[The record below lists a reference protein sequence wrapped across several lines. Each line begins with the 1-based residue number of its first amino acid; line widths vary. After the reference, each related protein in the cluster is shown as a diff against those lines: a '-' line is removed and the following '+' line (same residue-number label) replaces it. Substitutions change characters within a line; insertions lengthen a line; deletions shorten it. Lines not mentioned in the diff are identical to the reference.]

1 MIRRLMANGSEDKV
15 SVNGFQPTISLEETR
30 LQVPSL
36 QVLNMLGHWA
46 ICDAV
51 LEIMLAQVFRNV
63 RNLEEMYCTGFNTLK
78 WLQLTQQ
85 MPWLLRAESRRAL
98 GMDPV
103 PIEALPESLLT
114 THVQYIFD
122 TLTSIK
128 YIGPMPLT
136 LGQNG
141 ATTKLPTE
149 IILQILYHIDDAC
162 ASDQQWRNRVLTY
175 MRVCKNCRHL
185 VEDLVID
192 MQGSTLP
199 TSGDASDQKQHESDG
214 TSILYHLFQPHANP
228 HSSSHDPK
236 SDTRQDIKYD
246 SDKLDCDDIGD
257 SLLLMERLA
266 SSPAFSLPP
275 TPIHFPNLETLELHR
290 IDFSGHKPY
299 YLRSILD
306 GLPVLR
312 HLVLNT
318 LTNVNLDKT
327 DLVLLNLQSLV
338 INLIQK
344 SCRSLVHIL
353 SVRCTPHVDRVKLHN
368 IHGTTRSNSPAHTQV
383 LDLLLEH
390 GPVDDLGRQKSL
402 PIRYID
408 GLDCIRY
415 SDEVLASFFERLP
428 AGSLR
433 TFSVQNGRLM
443 GMKSLDSLIRHHKMS
458 IETLYFDSY
467 SPTRRDRDVFVQ
479 NVITK
484 FPNLLVLGL
493 MKRRYFHV
501 ALRYPWICPKL
512 QLRHE
517 GTITM
522 HGGMQCYGNADYRRQ
537 GHGMIRNHAV
547 AATSVMGQ
555 RRFGAR
561 GAIGRER
568 GQIQRTIHDP
578 DKGTFQFCG

>member
-1 MIRRLMANGSEDKV
+1 
-15 SVNGFQPTISLEETR
+15 
-30 LQVPSL
+30 
-36 QVLNMLGHWA
+36 
-46 ICDAV
+46 
-51 LEIMLAQVFRNV
+51 
-63 RNLEEMYCTGFNTLK
+63 
-78 WLQLTQQ
+78 
-85 MPWLLRAESRRAL
+85 
-98 GMDPV
+98 
-103 PIEALPESLLT
+103 
-114 THVQYIFD
+114 
-122 TLTSIK
+122 
-128 YIGPMPLT
+128 MPLT

-175 MRVCKNCRHL
+175 MRVCKNWYDQFRPFLWASLPINKSTPLTLVEHLPRSRHL

-512 QLRHE
+512 QRMCLRAFILRHSGDANVCELDVGEYKRSTWHRILPVRHE

>member
-1 MIRRLMANGSEDKV
+1 
-15 SVNGFQPTISLEETR
+15 
-30 LQVPSL
+30 
-36 QVLNMLGHWA
+36 
-46 ICDAV
+46 
-51 LEIMLAQVFRNV
+51 
-63 RNLEEMYCTGFNTLK
+63 
-78 WLQLTQQ
+78 
-85 MPWLLRAESRRAL
+85 
-98 GMDPV
+98 
-103 PIEALPESLLT
+103 
-114 THVQYIFD
+114 
-122 TLTSIK
+122 
-128 YIGPMPLT
+128 MPLT

-175 MRVCKNCRHL
+175 MRVCKNWHDQFRPFLWASLPINKSTPLTLVEHLPRSRHL

-192 MQGSTLP
+192 MQGSSLP
-199 TSGDASDQKQHESDG
+199 VSGDASDQKQHEGDG
-214 TSILYHLFQPHANP
+214 TSIL
-228 HSSSHDPK
+228 
-236 SDTRQDIKYD
+236 
-246 SDKLDCDDIGD
+246 DKLDSDDIGD
-257 SLLLMERLA
+257 CLLLMERLA

-275 TPIHFPNLETLELHR
+275 TPVHFPNLETLELHR

-312 HLVLNT
+312 HLILNT
-318 LTNVNLDKT
+318 LTNVNLDTT

-344 SCRSLVHIL
+344 NCRSLVHIL
-353 SVRCTPHVDRVKLHN
+353 SVRCTPHLDRVKLHN

-390 GPVDDLGRQKSL
+390 GTVDDLGRQKSL

-493 MKRRYFHV
+493 MKRSFTD
-501 ALRYPWICPKL
+501 
-512 QLRHE
+512 
-517 GTITM
+517 GTNWT
-522 HGGMQCYGNADYRRQ
+522 
-537 GHGMIRNHAV
+537 
-547 AATSVMGQ
+547 T
-555 RRFGAR
+555 
-561 GAIGRER
+561 GR
-568 GQIQRTIHDP
+568 
-578 DKGTFQFCG
+578 